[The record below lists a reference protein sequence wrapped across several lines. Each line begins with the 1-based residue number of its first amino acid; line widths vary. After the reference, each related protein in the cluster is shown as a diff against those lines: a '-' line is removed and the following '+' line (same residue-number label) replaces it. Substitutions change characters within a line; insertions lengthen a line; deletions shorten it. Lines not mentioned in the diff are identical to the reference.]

1 MNFETQVVNLFDCNF
16 SHVKSSIGFDSSCF
30 TEPEHGKWVRD
41 HMHWDGF
48 TVFTDEY
55 CFSNIVD
62 QVKSPHKIAWLME
75 SSAIIPNIIEH
86 VKNNTNGVL
95 DNFDMFMTHD
105 LRFLDISEK
114 FIYVPTNAL
123 PWIQQKKIFN
133 KSKNISMIG
142 SNKVFCDGHQY
153 RQGIIQKYKDLI
165 DHFGRGFES
174 KELPWVYM
182 DENSKEESGK
192 MLALRDYRYSIAM
205 ENDDYDII
213 FCEKLTDCFATGTI
227 PIFWGSKKIVDIFN
241 KDGIIFLE
249 DFNIELCTEDYYHS
263 KMDAIKEN
271 FEITQNMTS
280 TEDYF
285 YLNYVNT

>member
-1 MNFETQVVNLFDCNF
+1 MYKMNLIGGGFQHHIQCSSALNKNKYVEWVTDGSAPVSV
-16 SHVKSSIGFDSSCF
+16 HV
-30 TEPEHGKWVRD
+30 D
-41 HMHWDGF
+41 HAILTPTNPLKF
-48 TVFTDEY
+48 
-55 CFSNIVD
+55 N
-62 QVKSPHKIAWLME
+62 IAWLME

-95 DNFDMFMTHD
+95 DNFNMFMTHD
-105 LRFLDISEK
+105 LRLLDISEK
-114 FIYVPTNAL
+114 FVYVPTNAL

-142 SNKVFCDGHQY
+142 SDKVFCPGHQY
-153 RQGIIQKYKDLI
+153 RQEIIQKYMGVV
-165 DHFGRGFES
+165 DHFGRGFGS

-182 DENSKEESGK
+182 DENENEESGK

-205 ENDDYDII
+205 ENDDYDVI

-249 DFNIELCTEDYYHS
+249 DFDIEMCTEDYYYS
-263 KMDAIKEN
+263 KIDAIKEN
-271 FEITQNMTS
+271 FDLIQNMTS

-285 YLNYVNT
+285 YLNYINV